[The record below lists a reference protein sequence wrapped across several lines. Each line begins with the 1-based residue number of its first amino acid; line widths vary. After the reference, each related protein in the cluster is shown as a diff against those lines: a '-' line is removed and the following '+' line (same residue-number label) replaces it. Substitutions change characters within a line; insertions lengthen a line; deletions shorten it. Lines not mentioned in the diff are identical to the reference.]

1 MRAKY
6 LRVILGLIITVLN
19 LKANSQTD
27 TILVD
32 FGSILS
38 PHPWNNVT
46 SAKTGQ
52 IGGLINVFGSITN
65 LGIRVFDEFN
75 AINTNGTTTPN
86 GSLGIP
92 PEATEDSFYGNTV
105 DFGGDTQPTGGIELY
120 NLNPSEQYTLTIF
133 ASRLANDNRET
144 KYVITGA
151 NQQMLFLNA
160 SNNTSNEVTATLYP
174 ANDGIINIV
183 ASPGA
188 NNNNAYNFFY
198 LGALKVKFKKER
210 YLTLNSPS
218 GGEFWQVGKVTPIR
232 WSALNV
238 AEVILD
244 YSTDNGA
251 TWNNIDTVSGFLNK
265 YDWTIPNTPS
275 VNCLVRAIS
284 DTLISQSSSVFEI
297 ANDASKCTIVVLGSS
312 TAAGQGPTSLDSAWV
327 NRYRA
332 YLYENN
338 TSYEVINLAKGGYN
352 TYKVIPTNTPIP
364 PNIGIAVDTARN
376 LTKALTYNPFAIIVN
391 MPSNDAAMDIPVS
404 EQLYNFKV
412 IYDSAQLNGIQTYIA
427 TTQPRNFTT
436 ASKIQIQEDV
446 RDSIFAIYGDFSID
460 FWNGFAQSN
469 GYIVPEYNSGDGTHM
484 NNAAHRLLLN
494 RVVDKLIDTLCNEIN
509 VVEVKEL
516 KKDDLVVNI
525 YPNPTNSQFHI
536 ATAEIISSIRI
547 FNNLGVEVE
556 KISKYEPGNTI
567 NVQDYIKGVYFVVIT
582 TPKGIVNKKIVVN

>member
-1 MRAKY
+1 MRTKQI
-6 LRVILGLIITVLN
+6 RVLIVIIITFLN
-19 LKANSQTD
+19 LKVNSQTD

-52 IGGLINVFGSITN
+52 IGGLLNVFGSTTSY
-65 LGIRVFDEFN
+65 GIRVFDEFN
-75 AINTNGTTTPN
+75 AINTNGTTSPN
-86 GSLGIP
+86 VSLGIP
-92 PEATEDSFYGNTV
+92 SEASEDSFYGNTV
-105 DFGGDTQPTGGIELY
+105 DFGGDTQPTGGVELY
-120 NLNPSEQYTLTIF
+120 NLNPAEQYTLTIF
-133 ASRLANDNRET
+133 ASRLATDNRET

-174 ANDGIINIV
+174 ANDGTINIV

-188 NNNNAYNFFY
+188 NNNNSYNFFY
-198 LGALKVKFKKER
+198 LGALKVSFKKER
-210 YLTLNSPS
+210 YLHLNSPN
-218 GGEFWQVGKVTPIR
+218 GGEFWQVGKVVPIR

-251 TWNNIDTVSGFLNK
+251 TWSNIDTVSGFLNK
-265 YDWTIPNTPS
+265 FDWTIPNTPS
-275 VNCLVRAIS
+275 LNCLVRATS
-284 DTLISQSSSVFEI
+284 DTLLSQSSSVFEI

-312 TAAGQGPTSLDSAWV
+312 TAAGTGPTSLDSAWV

-332 YLYENN
+332 YLYEHN
-338 TSYEVINLAKGGYN
+338 TSYEVVNLAKGGYN

-364 PNIGIAVDTARN
+364 PVGISVDTARN

-391 MPSNDAAMDIPVS
+391 MPSNDAAMDIPVA
-404 EQLYNFKV
+404 EQLYNFKA
-412 IYDSAQLNGIQTYIA
+412 IYDSAQLNGIQAYIA

-446 RDSIFAIYGDFSID
+446 RDSIFSIYGDYAID
-460 FWNGFAQSN
+460 FWNGFAQPN

-484 NNAAHRLLLN
+484 NNAAHRLLLD

-509 VVEVKEL
+509 VVEVGKL
-516 KKDDLVVNI
+516 NKGSINVNV
-525 YPNPTNSQFHI
+525 YPNPTNSYFHI
-536 ATAEIISSIRI
+536 ETAEPISSIRI

-556 KISKYEPGNTI
+556 KISKYKPGNTI
-567 NVQDYIKGVYFVVIT
+567 NIQDYTKGIYFVIIT
-582 TPKGIVNKKIVVN
+582 TPKGIVNKRIVVN